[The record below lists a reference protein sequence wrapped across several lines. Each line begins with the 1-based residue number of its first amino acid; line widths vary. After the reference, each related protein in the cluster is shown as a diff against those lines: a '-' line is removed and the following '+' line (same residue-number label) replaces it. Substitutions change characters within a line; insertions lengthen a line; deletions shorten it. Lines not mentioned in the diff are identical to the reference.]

1 MREHNLSI
9 DCVDDAMRSIGFSY
23 DSDDQKQLWVKAW
36 NLRDDPDPD
45 ILISVMLDEESAR
58 AALMFIQS
66 FLLDLSR
73 AKQIKKYGDSAL

>member
-9 DCVDDAMRSIGFSY
+9 DSTDDAMRSIGFSY
-23 DSDDQKQLWVKAW
+23 DNKDQKHIWLKAFH
-36 NLRDDPDPD
+36 LHDPEADQ
-45 ILISVMLDEESAR
+45 IITITLDEEGAR

>member
-1 MREHNLSI
+1 MREHSLSI
-9 DCVDDAMRSIGFSY
+9 DCVDDTMRSIGFSY
-23 DSDDQKQLWVKAW
+23 DNDDQKHLWLKAFH
-36 NLRDDPDPD
+36 LRDPEPDQ
-45 ILISVMLDEESAR
+45 IITIILDEESAR

>member
-9 DCVDDAMRSIGFSY
+9 DSTDDAMRSIGFSY
-23 DSDDQKQLWVKAW
+23 DNEDQKHLWLKAW